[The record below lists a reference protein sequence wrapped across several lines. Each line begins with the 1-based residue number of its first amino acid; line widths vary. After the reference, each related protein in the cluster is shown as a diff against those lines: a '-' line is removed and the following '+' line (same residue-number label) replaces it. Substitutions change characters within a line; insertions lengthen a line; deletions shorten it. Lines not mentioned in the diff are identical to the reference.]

1 MKIVSNSK
9 CVNFYCGPKV
19 WLQLTLRH
27 FTLTVTIH
35 LAHLVLCNLMR
46 FCIKFYRKNIIFTKF
61 ASIIVLIF
69 GKMKILQ
76 HNCILL
82 PYKQYVARQIHYL

>member
-1 MKIVSNSK
+1 M
-9 CVNFYCGPKV
+9 V

-27 FTLTVTIH
+27 FTLAVAIH
-35 LAHLVLCNLMR
+35 WAHLVLCNLR
-46 FCIKFYRKNIIFTKF
+46 YCTKFYRENIIFTKF
-61 ASIIVLIF
+61 PSIIVLIF

-82 PYKQYVARQIHYL
+82 SYSQYVARH